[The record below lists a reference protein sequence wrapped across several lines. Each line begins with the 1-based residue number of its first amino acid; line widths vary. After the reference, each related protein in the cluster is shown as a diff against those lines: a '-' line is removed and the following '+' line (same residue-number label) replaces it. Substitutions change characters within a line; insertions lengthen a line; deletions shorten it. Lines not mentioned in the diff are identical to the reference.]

1 MKKFRMQHVEEIEKL
16 MAEGKTVTVE
26 WHTPYE
32 KGSKIETVKS
42 VRWDGLVFTTGDC
55 IYTGIDQLIEIRAM

>member
-16 MAEGKTVTVE
+16 MAEGKIVIVE

-32 KGSKIETVKS
+32 KGNKIETVES
-42 VRWDGLVFTTGDC
+42 VR
-55 IYTGIDQLIEIRAM
+55 